1 MSSCKTLKDY
11 HECLSA
17 EIWNSAHARIKLTA
31 KNVSESKVWNK
42 IQFHECHLRSR
53 SFIPITK
60 KFFFRLVSQDWFLE
74 DSVELFTD
82 SAPSSP
88 CLGSATTHKLLYY
101 IASQFKFFSS
111 STSTVINISFCFR
124 FREERDESF
133 FTYLHNDDIYSDYAF
148 IAALL
153 TLMSYRI
160 CLFFRHN
167 ANFFFLSLFYQRLA
181 NSQRTVQISS
191 SQALKMSTKLCLNV
205 SASLS
210 RERKSDSAT
219 KTVKD
224 PRMIHFSGIICRI
237 RDRWCWWTIFCL
249 CWC

>member
-1 MSSCKTLKDY
+1 MSAKAKFGIKFNFMNAICVRDHLFQSQKSSFFDSFPKIDSWKIPLNY
-11 HECLSA
+11 LRIPHLLLLASA
-17 EIWNSAHARIKLTA
+17 
-31 KNVSESKVWNK
+31 V
-42 IQFHECHLRSR
+42 LRR
-53 SFIPITK
+53 TNCFITSHHN
-60 KFFFRLVSQDWFLE
+60 LN
-74 DSVELFTD
+74 
-82 SAPSSP
+82 
-88 CLGSATTHKLLYY
+88 
-101 IASQFKFFSS
+101 FFSS